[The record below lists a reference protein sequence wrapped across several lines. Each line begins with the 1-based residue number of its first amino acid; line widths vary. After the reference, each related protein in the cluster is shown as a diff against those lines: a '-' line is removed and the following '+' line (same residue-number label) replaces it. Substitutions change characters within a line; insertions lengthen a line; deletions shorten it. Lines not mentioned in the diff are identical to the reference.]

1 MANGSFRRLLKGN
14 SMRNVITFY
23 FDALRLAVQSIFA
36 HKLRAFLTLIGII
49 IGVASVVVVGAAING
64 LNSYVLTSVS
74 KMLGVNHFMIAR
86 IAHNGRLSDEDWEKM
101 NRRNKPLYLSDYEWL
116 RERCVKC
123 AEVGAQAQTNTKLEQ
138 NGQEVFGTRV
148 EGVTANFVAIG
159 NKEIGEGR
167 FFSDSEVTGSALVAV
182 IGTDVRDKIFA
193 GQDPLGKEIKVSGC
207 PLRVVGVEARRG
219 SMFGNSLD
227 NTLYLPITTFG
238 HIYGRRQGISL
249 HGSALD
255 QEQFNAAMDEAR
267 MVMRNRHKLVGDDE
281 DDFGLVNTAQIK
293 DQVDEFTSKIALVVI
308 PVTFLSLLV
317 GGIVVMNIMLVSV
330 TERTFEIG
338 LRKAVGARSGQI
350 RLQFMIE
357 SALLTSVG
365 GLFGLL
371 LAWGVAYGVR
381 VLTEIPMTITLLYV
395 GLSIFFSGGIG
406 MIAGIYPAIKA
417 ARLDPI
423 VALAKN

>member
-1 MANGSFRRLLKGN
+1 MRKVISFYL
-14 SMRNVITFY
+14 
-23 FDALRLAVQSIFA
+23 DAVRLALQSIFA

-86 IAHNGRLSDEDWEKM
+86 IATNGRVTEEQWEKM
-101 NRRNKPLYLSDYEWL
+101 NRRNKPLYLADYEWL
-116 RERCVKC
+116 KARCTKC
-123 AEVGAQAQTNTKLEQ
+123 NEVGADISTNARLKE
-138 NGQEVFGTRV
+138 NGQEIFGTRV
-148 EGVTANFVAIG
+148 TGVTANMGTIE
-159 NKEIGEGR
+159 NKDIGEGR
-167 FFSDSEVTGSALVAV
+167 FFTEMEEKNSALVAV
-182 IGTDVRDKIFA
+182 IGTDVRDKFYVGKDPI
-193 GQDPLGKEIKVSGC
+193 GQEITVGGC
-207 PLRVVGVEARRG
+207 TLRIIGVEAQKG
-219 SMFGNSLD
+219 SMFGSSMD
-227 NTLYLPITTFG
+227 NTLYVPISTYG
-238 HIYGRRQGISL
+238 HIYGRRQSIRL
-249 HGSALD
+249 HGGATD

-267 MVMRNRHKLVGDDE
+267 MVMRNRHKLVGETE
-281 DDFGLVNTAQIK
+281 DDFGLVNTDQIK
-293 DQVDEFTSKIALVVI
+293 NDVDQFTGAIAAVVI

-365 GLFGLL
+365 GVLGLL
-371 LAWGVAYGVR
+371 LAWGIAYGIR
-381 VLTEIPMTITLLYV
+381 IATEIPMTITFLYV
-395 GLSIFFSGGIG
+395 VLSVVFSGGIG
-406 MIAGIYPAIKA
+406 MIAGIYPAVKA
-417 ARLDPI
+417 SRLDPI